1 MVGPDGK
8 IAHVM
13 APFREI
19 DPQSY
24 KELAAAIDRITP
36 KPAEGE

>member
-1 MVGPDGK
+1 VVGPDGK
-8 IAHVM
+8 IAYTM

-24 KELAAAIDRITP
+24 KDLAGAIDRITP
-36 KPAEGE
+36 KPAEGQ

>member
-1 MVGPDGK
+1 
-8 IAHVM
+8 M

-24 KELAAAIDRITP
+24 KDLGAAIDKVAP
-36 KPAEGE
+36 KAGAGAGQ